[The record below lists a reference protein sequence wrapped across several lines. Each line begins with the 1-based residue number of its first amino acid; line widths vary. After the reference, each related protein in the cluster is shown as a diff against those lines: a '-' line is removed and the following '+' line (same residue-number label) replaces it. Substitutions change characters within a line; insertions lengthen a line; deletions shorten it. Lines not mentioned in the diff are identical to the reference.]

1 MLPNTERISHYIWYA
16 RDVCVCKTLQMI
28 SGLLLLDVSYLLR
41 ETSACMRFILREVT
55 SNQPHPSSNDTAYY
69 YAEYQPA
76 ANTAP
81 LKKGFHSLEWVIV
94 ITNPP
99 RYGYKR
105 LTRCTVFQAGA
116 DKSHRS
122 LTFSRIQFKP
132 SEEQARSS
140 RKPNYSRK
148 LQTK

>member
-1 MLPNTERISHYIWYA
+1 
-16 RDVCVCKTLQMI
+16 
-28 SGLLLLDVSYLLR
+28 
-41 ETSACMRFILREVT
+41 MRFILREVT

-148 LQTK
+148 LQTKWGISVITIYAFIPVPDKTTQTARMSKPRNITLYITVRL